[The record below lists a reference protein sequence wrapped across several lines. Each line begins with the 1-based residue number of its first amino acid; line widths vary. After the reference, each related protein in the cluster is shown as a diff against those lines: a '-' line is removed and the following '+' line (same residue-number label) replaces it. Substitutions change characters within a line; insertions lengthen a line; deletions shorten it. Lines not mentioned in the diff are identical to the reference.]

1 MLVSQVIKIKPIL
14 PSLKEKKRYIL
25 YEGKLSRNAIKQ
37 GIKDFIGE
45 YGMAKAGI
53 MFIKSKN
60 NKGIIKTN
68 VKWLEQV
75 KTALSL
81 MKTRVKPV
89 KVSGTLKKLKLNL

>member
-60 NKGIIKTN
+60 NKGIVKTN

>member
-1 MLVSQVIKIKPIL
+1 MIKIRPLL

-25 YEGKLSRNAIKQ
+25 YKGEVSKNNLNK

-45 YGMAKAGI
+45 YGMAKAGL

-60 NKGIIKTN
+60 NKGIIRTN

-75 KTALSL
+75 RTSLSL
-81 MKTRVKPV
+81 MKTRVRILKI
-89 KVSGTLKKLKLNL
+89 SGTLKKLKSLL

>member
-1 MLVSQVIKIKPIL
+1 MIKIKPIL

-25 YEGKLSRNAIKQ
+25 YEGKVSRNTIKQ
-37 GIKDFIGE
+37 GIKDYIGE

-60 NKGIIKTN
+60 NKGIVKTN

>member
-1 MLVSQVIKIKPIL
+1 MFSRVIKIKPIL

-25 YEGKLSRNAIKQ
+25 YEGKASRNAIKQ
-37 GIKDFIGE
+37 GIKDYIGE
-45 YGMAKAGI
+45 YGIAKAGI

-60 NKGIIKTN
+60 NKGIIKTS
-68 VKWLEQV
+68 VKWLDQV

-89 KVSGTLKKLKLNL
+89 KVSGTLKKLKLS